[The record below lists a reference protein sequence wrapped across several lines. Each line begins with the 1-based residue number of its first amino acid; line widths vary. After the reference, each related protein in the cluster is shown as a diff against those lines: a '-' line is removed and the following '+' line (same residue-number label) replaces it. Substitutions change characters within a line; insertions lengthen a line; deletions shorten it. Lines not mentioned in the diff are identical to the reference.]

1 MCLQKTFYQL
11 KQDFT
16 AHVLAAEPYPFDY
29 GGSADLWKGKWKDG
43 NHGHVQVL
51 AVKVPRAGTDKLTRR
66 LIQEGWVWSRATHPN
81 ITPFLGFTFDFHRPA
96 LPCLISPYYKHG
108 NITSYLKKY
117 PYMNRLRL
125 ISQVADA
132 LSYLHDISIIH
143 GDIKSS
149 NILINDEGKAS
160 LTDFGLSII
169 LHASGFTT
177 KTTAGT
183 WRFMAPELMAADDI
197 YTRVS
202 KATDV
207 WAFAMTI
214 VEILTGCVPFS
225 HIGNPTKI
233 IDAVLKGGRPERK
246 GYPSIP
252 DHIWRMLERC
262 WALDPT
268 QRPSAKTLS
277 EFFAQVCSASRIPH
291 SSVLF
296 SI

>member
-1 MCLQKTFYQL
+1 MVNQ
-11 KQDFT
+11 
-16 AHVLAAEPYPFDY
+16 
-29 GGSADLWKGKWKDG
+29 
-43 NHGHVQVL
+43 
-51 AVKVPRAGTDKLTRR
+51 R

-81 ITPFLGFTFDFHRPA
+81 ITPFLGFTFDFHRPS
-96 LPCLISPYYKHG
+96 LPCLISPYYRHG

-117 PYMNRLRL
+117 PYINRLHLVSQNIGLIRVIPCSL
-125 ISQVADA
+125 SRQISQVADA

-143 GDIKSS
+143 GDVKSVSVSVGFSSFPSSSVALHLQS

-214 VEILTGCVPFS
+214 IEVI
-225 HIGNPTKI
+225 
-233 IDAVLKGGRPERK
+233 
-246 GYPSIP
+246 
-252 DHIWRMLERC
+252 
-262 WALDPT
+262 
-268 QRPSAKTLS
+268 
-277 EFFAQVCSASRIPH
+277 
-291 SSVLF
+291 
-296 SI
+296 